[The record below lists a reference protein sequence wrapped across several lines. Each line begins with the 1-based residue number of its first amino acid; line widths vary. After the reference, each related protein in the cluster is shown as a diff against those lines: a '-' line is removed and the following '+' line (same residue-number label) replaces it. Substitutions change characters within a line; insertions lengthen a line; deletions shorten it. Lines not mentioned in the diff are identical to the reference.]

1 MPDSNIDN
9 MHKMFRIRH
18 IFNKYTG
25 RKSANMIK
33 FLTQQN
39 NFRRLKYYM
48 KTSKRS
54 RLLAGLLVLV
64 MLITLLPTAAF
75 AAETASAK
83 QITSAEEFSS
93 GQYVMLTNTGYA
105 PGVLDGI
112 WITAAALTA
121 NGDTI
126 AAPAA
131 NVVWNIT
138 VDGDSVKL
146 TDSNGVTVAPKGG
159 NNNGISSGDY
169 AWAWSFE
176 NGVFKF
182 AGTGSDTVTLASNKG
197 SDNKFR
203 AYKNATVAGNP
214 GGYPS
219 EFTLFKLGE
228 SEPDPYPDIDKKY
241 SVYEPVAAPE
251 AGDTVIIYNAG
262 NGAAVSSEILSNY
275 YLTPVEMSVENGV
288 IATENKTVAWTVD
301 VKDGVYTFTQGDSTL
316 TLGENNGKYNL
327 NVAADGDT
335 GWKLDACNAD
345 NNSYYLYSSMVKGTY
360 GNVYI
365 EYYAKYTEFSAY
377 CTSTNKLTEKDFGMT
392 FYKLVREG
400 VAEEET
406 GLPSAG
412 DQIFIYNQSSQGV
425 LALQDDNIDSPAIT
439 NAAAEVAD
447 GKATAANGAVV
458 FTVEKN
464 GDYFRFKNDTF
475 GYLCSNGTGN
485 NAFYTPEAS
494 EDADWTI
501 STCGGGVGGWTLESR
516 TAKFN
521 GKYSQWLE
529 YYADSYKSYSMYNVS
544 DYTIYS
550 FYFYPVANDASDI
563 TGGVVNKPTVIFGSL
578 SDAFLGQAYA
588 FSFEIDAPF
597 GVAETTVTANGVE
610 ITADENG
617 VYTVPADKVTGE
629 KISITVSGKDNK
641 DVAFSASVDVSIKDE
656 PVIDSVTPAKGSETG
671 DDKQPTIKAVVINA
685 GENASVSLKLNGE
698 EVKAEYIFADGVGT
712 VSYAPAEPL
721 TDGRVNA
728 ELTVTRTDGK
738 TASFNWNFTV
748 GKAQYQLYYGQLHS
762 HTNESDGS
770 GTLDQALAYVKA
782 LPESAN
788 VDFVAFTDHSN
799 YFDTSGSA
807 NPEDALYDMS
817 KGTAQSQQK
826 WAEYKSKVAAFNE
839 ENAGNL
845 VAVAGFEMTWSGGPG
860 HINTFNTPG
869 IVSRNNGTLNNK
881 TSDAGMKAY
890 YSLLSRADGANSI
903 SQFNHPGSTFGT
915 FSDFSYWDAVID
927 SRIFLVEV
935 GNGEGQIGA
944 GGYYPSYEYYTM
956 ALDKGWHV
964 APTNNQDNHKGKW
977 GNAND
982 ARDVILTDNFTEEG
996 IYDAIRAMRLYST
1009 EDKNL
1014 ELYYTVNGLQL
1025 GSSITEV
1032 PEKLDISVQVS
1043 DPDGSDSIS
1052 KVEVVVN
1059 SGKTIHTWSDPAE
1072 LAKGDLSVSLDPDY
1086 SYYYIRVTEGDGDLA
1101 VTAPV
1106 WVGESLKL
1114 GISSVECG
1122 TSTPVTGEEIE
1133 ISTTLFNSESTDALI
1148 KSITYTANG
1157 SQVIGTD
1164 TDAGT
1169 VGASENKTISFKYT
1183 PDKARLMKLTVTVVL
1198 EQDGKDYTFTKD
1210 IELDVLNADDL
1221 VYIGIDASHY
1231 NEYVAGNYKDS
1242 MGNFG
1247 NLAAGY
1253 SVRTV
1258 ELKTSADLIAACS
1271 NDKYKAL
1278 ILTAPSRRLEAAQ
1291 SDPKTYT
1298 DDEIAAIKAFNAAG
1312 GAVILAG
1319 WSDNYE
1325 NYTVIQNDKNIKHMA
1340 ETQNELLAALG
1351 SSLRIADDATYDDV
1365 RSAADKVD
1373 KWRLYFNTYGD
1384 SFLTNG
1390 VEFDPEHPYDRLYT
1404 EVFSH
1409 YGGASIYAIDAN
1421 GDPTN
1426 TLPASVT
1433 PVVYGHSSTYS
1444 VDVDKDG
1451 LGGDSVP
1458 KYAYA
1463 DGDNRLMVMA
1473 SEQLSGKGLIV
1484 VSGAAFM
1491 SNFEVQATISDNGS
1505 EKNYSN
1511 YKICENLVQYLNP
1524 VKVTDIATVQKQ
1536 TETGI
1541 KYTIE
1546 GIVTSNASGYDKD
1559 TAFFD
1564 CIYVQDETA
1573 GICCF
1578 PVAGDYKVGDKVR
1591 ITGSTDFYQGEME
1604 LQVSSIQKIGE
1615 GNVEAKNVTA
1625 AQINDSSV
1633 IGTLVT
1639 IKGTVVS
1646 FELENGLIQTIMVKD
1661 ADGNVARVFIDGYIT
1676 KDNEVKDLA
1685 VEKEISVTGL
1695 ASYDNTFNAPDGPFP
1710 RIRVRDRADV
1720 VVGALVE
1727 HSYIAVVTEP
1737 TCTEQGYTTHTCTN
1751 CGDSYVDSYT
1761 DPLGHKTEL
1770 KNAKNATCTEAGY
1783 TGDEVCTVCGETI
1796 KAGTEIAALGHKTE
1810 LKNAKAATCTRT
1822 GYTGDEVCTVCGET
1836 IKAGA
1841 EIPATGHD
1849 VVGGV
1854 CKNCGQHFRDPFT
1867 DIANNDLHDYIV
1879 RAAENGIVNGYP
1891 DGTYRPLNAV
1901 TRAQFITMIY
1911 RAAGSPEV
1919 KNTEL
1924 KFADAKDIAKD
1935 FENAVAWGV
1944 ENGIVLGYENGTFQ
1958 PNRSI
1963 SRAQMATFMYRYLKN
1978 VEEYDFGDVKPCGFA
1993 DADQIAAPYADAVN
2007 AIVSAGIMNGM
2018 NATTFAPNGIA
2029 NRGQAATVMIRAYDL
2044 VA

>member
-1 MPDSNIDN
+1 
-9 MHKMFRIRH
+9 
-18 IFNKYTG
+18 
-25 RKSANMIK
+25 
-33 FLTQQN
+33 
-39 NFRRLKYYM
+39 M

-64 MLITLLPTAAF
+64 MVISLLPTAAF
-75 AAETASAK
+75 AAPTAGHVVINQAYGGGGNSG
-83 QITSAEEFSS
+83 AEYKNDFVELYNPTDKDVS
-93 GQYVMLTNTGYA
+93 
-105 PGVLDGI
+105 LDGWSVQYASKTGGFNFNNI
-112 WITAAALTA
+112 TPLSGTIKAGGYYLIRMAAGNGGTKELPTPDAVGSVAMAGAEFKVALVSSTDGIGGKSDANVVDFLGVGPAASEFEGTAAAPKLSNTTA
-121 NGDTI
+121 AIRAEDGVDTDDNAADFI
-126 AAPAA
+126 AA
-131 NVVWNIT
+131 
-138 VDGDSVKL
+138 
-146 TDSNGVTVAPKGG
+146 AP
-159 NNNGISSGDY
+159 NPRNS
-169 AWAWSFE
+169 
-176 NGVFKF
+176 
-182 AGTGSDTVTLASNKG
+182 ASN
-197 SDNKFR
+197 
-203 AYKNATVAGNP
+203 A
-214 GGYPS
+214 
-219 EFTLFKLGE
+219 
-228 SEPDPYPDIDKKY
+228 EPDPYPNIDKKY
-241 SVYEPVAAPE
+241 SVYEKVSKPE

-275 YLTPVEMSVENGV
+275 YLTPVEMSVDNGV

-301 VKDGVYTFTQGDSTL
+301 AKDGVYTFTQGDNTL
-316 TLGENNGKYNL
+316 TLGQNNGKYNL
-327 NVAADGDT
+327 NVAANGDT
-335 GWKLDACNAD
+335 GWKLDVCNAD
-345 NNSYYLYSSMVKGTY
+345 NNSYYLYSSTVTGTY

-365 EYYAKYTEFSAY
+365 EYYAMYTEFSAY
-377 CTSTNKLTEKDFGMT
+377 CTSTDRLAEKDFGMT

-400 VAEEET
+400 VAEDN
-406 GLPSAG
+406 GDLPAEG
-412 DQIFIYNQSSQGV
+412 DKIFIYNQSSQGV
-425 LALQDDNIDSPAIT
+425 LALQDDNTDSPAIT
-439 NAAAEVAD
+439 NAAADIAD

-494 EDADWTI
+494 EDADWTVR
-501 STCGGGVGGWTLESR
+501 TCSGGVGGWEMESR

-563 TGGVVNKPTVIFGSL
+563 TGGVVNKPAVIFGDL
-578 SDAFLGQAYA
+578 ANAYLGQAYT
-588 FSFEIDAPF
+588 FGFELDAPF
-597 GVAETTVTANGVE
+597 GVAETTVKANGVE
-610 ITADENG
+610 IAANENG
-617 VYTVPADKVTGE
+617 SYTVPADKVTGE

-641 DVAFSASVDVSIKDE
+641 DVAFSADVDVSVKDE

-685 GENASVSLKLNGE
+685 GENASATLKLNGE
-698 EVKAEYIFADGVGT
+698 EVKAEYAFVDGVGT
-712 VSYAPAEPL
+712 VTYAPAKPFA
-721 TDGRVNA
+721 DGRVNA
-728 ELTVTRTDGK
+728 ELTVTRADGK
-738 TASFNWNFTV
+738 SAAYNWNFTV
-748 GKAQYQLYYGQLHS
+748 GKAQYQLYFGQLHS
-762 HTNESDGS
+762 HTGEYSDGS
-770 GTLDQALAYVKA
+770 GTLQQALDYVKA

-799 YFDTSGSA
+799 YFDASGNA

-869 IVSRNNGTLNNK
+869 IVSRNNTTLNNK
-881 TSDAGMKAY
+881 TADAGMKAY
-890 YSLLSRADGANSI
+890 YSLLSRADGTDSI

-996 IYDAIRAMRLYST
+996 IYEAIRAMRLYST

-1025 GSSITEV
+1025 GSSIAEI
-1032 PEKLDISVQVS
+1032 PDKLDISVQVS

-1052 KVEVVVN
+1052 KVEVIVN

-1072 LAKGDLSVSLDPDY
+1072 LAKGDLSVSLDPEY

-1122 TSTPVTGEEIE
+1122 TSTPVTGEELE
-1133 ISTTLFNSESTDALI
+1133 ISTTIFNSESTDAVI
-1148 KSITYTANG
+1148 KSVTYTANG
-1157 SQVIGTD
+1157 SQVIGTQPD
-1164 TDAGT
+1164 VGT

-1183 PDKARLMKLTVTVVL
+1183 PDKARLMKITVTVVL

-1210 IELDVLNADDL
+1210 IELDVLDANEL

-1278 ILTAPSRRLEAAQ
+1278 ILTAPSRRDGTSLRNPYA
-1291 SDPKTYT
+1291 TYS
-1298 DDEIAAIKAFNAAG
+1298 DDEIAAIVAFNNAG
-1312 GAVILAG
+1312 GAVVLAG
-1319 WSDNYE
+1319 WSDYYE
-1325 NYTVIQNDKNIKHMA
+1325 NYATFPAEDHMA
-1340 ETQNELLAALG
+1340 AQQNKLLAALG
-1351 SSLRIADDATYDDV
+1351 SSLRISDDGINDNELNGGQTQ
-1365 RSAADKVD
+1365 
-1373 KWRLYFNTYGD
+1373 RLYFNTYGD
-1384 SFLTNG
+1384 SFLTDG
-1390 VEFDPEHPYDRLYT
+1390 VEVDAEHPNDRLYT

-1409 YGGASIYAIDAN
+1409 YGGASIYVVDA
-1421 GDPTN
+1421 GGKETTTVPST
-1426 TLPASVT
+1426 VT
-1433 PVVYGHSSTYS
+1433 PVVYGHASTYS
-1444 VDVDKDG
+1444 KDSDNDG

-1473 SEQLSGKGLIV
+1473 SEQLTGKGLIV

-1536 TETGI
+1536 TESGI

-1564 CIYVQDETA
+1564 CIYVQDDTA

-1591 ITGSTDFYQGEME
+1591 ITGSTDFFQGEME
-1604 LQVSSIQKIGE
+1604 LQVTSIQKIGE
-1615 GNVEAKNVTA
+1615 GKVEAKNVTA
-1625 AQINDSSV
+1625 AQINDGSV
-1633 IGTLVT
+1633 LGSLVT
-1639 IKGTVVS
+1639 IKGEVVS
-1646 FELENGLIQTIMVKD
+1646 FEIENGLIQTIMVKD
-1661 ADGNVARVFIDGYIT
+1661 AAGNTARVFIDGYIT

-1685 VEKEISVTGL
+1685 VGKYISATGL
-1695 ASYDNTFNAPDGPFP
+1695 ASYDDTFNGPAP
-1710 RIRVRDRADV
+1710 RIRIRDRADI
-1720 VVGALVE
+1720 VVGA
-1727 HSYIAVVTEP
+1727 VV
-1737 TCTEQGYTTHTCTN
+1737 
-1751 CGDSYVDSYT
+1751 
-1761 DPLGHKTEL
+1761 
-1770 KNAKNATCTEAGY
+1770 A
-1783 TGDEVCTVCGETI
+1783 
-1796 KAGTEIAALGHKTE
+1796 
-1810 LKNAKAATCTRT
+1810 
-1822 GYTGDEVCTVCGET
+1822 
-1836 IKAGA
+1836 
-1841 EIPATGHD
+1841 
-1849 VVGGV
+1849 
-1854 CKNCGQHFRDPFT
+1854 DPFT
-1867 DIANNDLHDYIV
+1867 DIANSGYHDYIV
-1879 RAAENGIVNGYP
+1879 AAANAGIINGYP
-1891 DGTYRPLNAV
+1891 DGTYRPNNYV
-1901 TRAQFITMIY
+1901 TRAQFVTMLY

-1919 KNTEL
+1919 KNAEL
-1924 KFADAKDIAKD
+1924 KFTDAADIA
-1935 FENAVAWGV
+1935 EAYVTAVAWGV
-1944 ENGIVLGYENGTFQ
+1944 ENGVVQGYGDDTFR
-1958 PNRSI
+1958 PNQNI
-1963 SRAQMATFMYRYLKN
+1963 SRAQMATFMYRYLKD
-1978 VEEYDFGDVKPCGFA
+1978 VAEYDFGDVKPCGFA
-1993 DADQIAAPYADAVN
+1993 DADQVAAPYVDAVN

-2018 NATTFAPNGIA
+2018 NATTFAPNGTA
-2029 NRGQAATVMIRAYDL
+2029 NRGMAATVMFRAYDL